1 MHRALATIWSNL
13 ETNIFKFDFL
23 SSVPFRLMIVMTMVC
38 ILMLSAARR
47 VLLAAKRDRSER
59 MKVEPIHHVPMRT
72 EYKSPFSAAYSIE
85 GGRLIFFSG
94 CCTVPTYHK
103 HPHDPDDERQWLA
116 GDFREQT
123 ERTFIHIKEILD
135 AAGAK
140 MKDVMKLT
148 IFTTQMDGQ
157 NILNE
162 ISARYFGND
171 NPPARSLVG
180 VPTLAHP
187 GMLIEIEGV
196 AAAPAKA

>member
-123 ERTFIHIKEILD
+123 ERTFVHIKEILD

-171 NPPARSLVG
+171 NPPARSLIG

-196 AAAPAKA
+196 AAAPAKT

>member
-1 MHRALATIWSNL
+1 LT
-13 ETNIFKFDFL
+13 
-23 SSVPFRLMIVMTMVC
+23 
-38 ILMLSAARR
+38 LSAANR
-47 VLLAAKRDRSER
+47 VSLARKRDRSER

-123 ERTFIHIKEILD
+123 ERTFVHIKEILD
-135 AAGAK
+135 AAGAT

-162 ISARYFGND
+162 ISARYFGNE
-171 NPPARSLVG
+171 NPPARSLIG
-180 VPTLAHP
+180 VLTLAHP

-196 AAAPAKA
+196 AAGPAKA

>member
-1 MHRALATIWSNL
+1 
-13 ETNIFKFDFL
+13 
-23 SSVPFRLMIVMTMVC
+23 
-38 ILMLSAARR
+38 
-47 VLLAAKRDRSER
+47 
-59 MKVEPIHHVPMRT
+59 MKLEPIHHVPMKA

-103 HPHDPDDERQWLA
+103 HPHDADFEAQFLE

-123 ERTFIHIKEILD
+123 ERTFKHIQEVLD
-135 AAGAK
+135 SAGAK
-140 MKDVMKLT
+140 MKDVLKLN
-148 IFTTQMDGQ
+148 IFVTDMDGQ

-171 NPPARSLVG
+171 NPPARTLVG

-187 GMLIEIEGV
+187 GMLIEIDGV
-196 AAAPAKA
+196 AAAPAKSSAGS

>member
-1 MHRALATIWSNL
+1 
-13 ETNIFKFDFL
+13 
-23 SSVPFRLMIVMTMVC
+23 
-38 ILMLSAARR
+38 
-47 VLLAAKRDRSER
+47 

-123 ERTFIHIKEILD
+123 ERTFVHIKEILD
-135 AAGAK
+135 AAGAT

-171 NPPARSLVG
+171 NPPARSLIG